1 MSQVTFDSTDNPE
14 AIASQKAS
22 EAQSLA
28 IGEKL
33 VNEQAQAEA
42 DVYDQARKQ
51 AESQINYAGKFRS
64 AEDLEKA
71 YLELEKK
78 LGQAKQ
84 EDTSNDESNRRNG
97 SRPEEG
103 SEAGEEEGTDD
114 DDAEGSAEGPSQE
127 DGEEDVQVVR
137 LTQDEEQALL
147 QGIGGID
154 FYNQAVK
161 WAGENLSQ
169 EEIAAYD
176 NILTNGDRGTVT
188 FAVKSLIQQFKA
200 NGDYDGSP
208 VSGKAVRGQ
217 GVKPFRSNAELARAI
232 NNPKY
237 RDDPAYR
244 LDVEQRLSASGDLL

>member
-1 MSQVTFDSTDNPE
+1 MPPTFDSTDNPE
-14 AIASQKAS
+14 ALQGQK
-22 EAQSLA
+22 EAEARALG

-33 VNEQAQAEA
+33 VNEQQEAEA
-42 DVYDQARKQ
+42 DVYAQARKQ

-84 EDTSNDESNRRNG
+84 QDQESN
-97 SRPEEG
+97 EEQPD
-103 SEAGEEEGTDD
+103 EEQPDEPAEVREEEGQQGDD
-114 DDAEGSAEGPSQE
+114 EEGDEVPP
-127 DGEEDVQVVR
+127 VNR
-137 LTQDEEQALL
+137 LSSEEEQALL
-147 QGIGGID
+147 DNLGGAS
-154 FYNQAVK
+154 FYEQALK
-161 WAGENLSQ
+161 WAADNLSQ
-169 EEIAAYD
+169 EEIDAYD
-176 NILTNGDRGTVT
+176 GILSSGDRGAVT
-188 FAVKSLIQQFKA
+188 FAVKSLVQQFKA

-208 VSGKAVRGQ
+208 VSGKATKGQ

-244 LDVEQRLSASGDLL
+244 LDVEQRLNASGDLL

>member
-1 MSQVTFDSTDNPE
+1 MSKVTFDSTDNPE
-14 AIASQKAS
+14 AIASQKES

-33 VNEQAQAEA
+33 VSEQEAAEVE
-42 DVYDQARKQ
+42 VYEQARKQ

-84 EDTSNDESNRRNG
+84 DDSDSQETETG
-97 SRPEEG
+97 EAEPE
-103 SEAGEEEGTDD
+103 
-114 DDAEGSAEGPSQE
+114 AEGQEAEETEEAVQE
-127 DGEEDVQVVR
+127 PEVVR
-137 LTQDEEQALL
+137 LNQEEEQELL
-147 QGIGGID
+147 QGLGGLD
-154 FYNQAVK
+154 FYNQAIK

-176 NILTNGDRGTVT
+176 NILSNGDRGTVT
-188 FAVKSLIQQFKA
+188 FAVKSLVQQFKA
-200 NGDYDGSP
+200 NGDYDGAP
-208 VSGKAVRGQ
+208 VSGKAVKGQ

-237 RDDPAYR
+237 SNDPAYR
-244 LDVEQRLSASGDLL
+244 LDVEQRLAASGELL

>member
-1 MSQVTFDSTDNPE
+1 MSKVTFDSTDNPE
-14 AIASQKAS
+14 AIASRKES

-33 VNEQAQAEA
+33 VSEQEAAEVE
-42 DVYDQARKQ
+42 VYEQARKQ

-78 LGQAKQ
+78 LGQSKQ
-84 EDTSNDESNRRNG
+84 QDETNATDLGNG
-97 SRPEEG
+97 SRTEEG
-103 SEAGEEEGTDD
+103 REASEEEEGTDD
-114 DDAEGSAEGPSQE
+114 DDAEGSAEGQGQE
-127 DGEEDVQVVR
+127 DGEKDVQVVR
-137 LTQDEEQALL
+137 LTPEEEQELL
-147 QGIGGID
+147 QGLGGLD
-154 FYNQAVK
+154 FYNQAIK

-176 NILTNGDRGTVT
+176 NILSNGDRGTVT
-188 FAVKSLIQQFKA
+188 FAVKSLVQQFKA
-200 NGDYDGSP
+200 NGDYDGAP
-208 VSGKAVRGQ
+208 VSGKAVKGQ

-237 RDDPAYR
+237 SNDPAYR
-244 LDVEQRLSASGDLL
+244 LDVEQRLAASGELL